1 LFFKSYIQRC
11 WAIPKDVAK
20 REFVQPRDPAT
31 LEMIKLALRE
41 FKREQDEKVA
51 LKRQRKKGKKV
62 PGKNLSKNSQC
73 DGNDEE
79 EPGVSKR
86 TQRSNSR
93 IAAKKARQT
102 IAQQTPLIDSQLP
115 KGDKP
120 FRPLE
125 EPVENDYDDDDDEDD
140 DYDDDDV
147 GEESTDDEGN
157 ERAQNESMDDDF
169 QSARSFQPRLEDL
182 EAEIE
187 HCWIESFDLELNSK
201 RIDAFSIPSK

>member
-1 LFFKSYIQRC
+1 
-11 WAIPKDVAK
+11 
-20 REFVQPRDPAT
+20 
-31 LEMIKLALRE
+31 MIKLALRE

-51 LKRQRKKGKKV
+51 LKRLRKKGKKV

-79 EPGVSKR
+79 EAGVSKR

-125 EPVENDYDDDDDEDD
+125 EPVENDYDDDDDDS
-140 DYDDDDV
+140 DDDDV
-147 GEESTDDEGN
+147 GEETTDDEEN

-169 QSARSFQPRLEDL
+169 QSARSFQPRPQDVED
-182 EAEIE
+182 EVQ
-187 HCWIESFDLELNSK
+187 HCWVESFDLELN
-201 RIDAFSIPSK
+201 RNEQLFPCVQYFIEL

>member
-1 LFFKSYIQRC
+1 
-11 WAIPKDVAK
+11 
-20 REFVQPRDPAT
+20 
-31 LEMIKLALRE
+31 MIKLALRQ
-41 FKREQDEKVA
+41 FKKEQDEKVA
-51 LKRQRKKGKKV
+51 LKRLKKKGKKV

-73 DGNDEE
+73 DGNDED

-86 TQRSNSR
+86 TQRSNFR

-125 EPVENDYDDDDDEDD
+125 EPVENDEDDDD

-147 GEESTDDEGN
+147 VEESTDDEEN
-157 ERAQNESMDDDF
+157 EGAQNESMDDDF
-169 QSARSFQPRLEDL
+169 QSARSFQPRVEDL
-182 EAEIE
+182 EAEVE
-187 HCWIESFDLELNSK
+187 HCWVESFDLELN
-201 RIDAFSIPSK
+201 RNEQ

>member
-1 LFFKSYIQRC
+1 
-11 WAIPKDVAK
+11 
-20 REFVQPRDPAT
+20 
-31 LEMIKLALRE
+31 MIKLALRE
-41 FKREQDEKVA
+41 FQREQDAKVA

-73 DGNDEE
+73 DGNDDEE
-79 EPGVSKR
+79 AGVSKR

-125 EPVENDYDDDDDEDD
+125 EPVENDYDDDDD
-140 DYDDDDV
+140 DDDDDIL
-147 GEESTDDEGN
+147 EESTDDEGN

-169 QSARSFQPRLEDL
+169 QSARSFQPTLEDL
-182 EAEIE
+182 EGEVE
-187 HCWIESFDLELNSK
+187 HCWVESFDLELNSK
-201 RIDAFSIPSK
+201 RVDAFSIPSKLNNNGEVDSIE